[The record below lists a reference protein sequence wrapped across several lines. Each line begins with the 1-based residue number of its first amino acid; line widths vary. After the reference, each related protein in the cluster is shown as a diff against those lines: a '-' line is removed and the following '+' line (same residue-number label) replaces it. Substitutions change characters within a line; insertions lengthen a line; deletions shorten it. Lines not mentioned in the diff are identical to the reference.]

1 MIKTPAMSDQII
13 FRHTLT
19 VRITHWVNVLC
30 LTLLLMSGL
39 QIFNAHPALY
49 IGKQSDFDHPIVSMT
64 AQERDA
70 RLVGVTN
77 LAGTSFTTTG
87 VFGVSKVAGVDTPR
101 AFPSWATLPAGQDL
115 ATARRWHFLFAW
127 LFVVNGLAY
136 LVYSLTSGHVRQDL
150 LPSRPAL
157 RHIGRSLLDHARLRF
172 PSGEEARRYNV
183 VQQLTYLAV
192 IFLLLPLVVVAGLT
206 MSPALD
212 ALLHPLASIFGGRQ
226 SARTAH
232 FIGAIFIVLFVIVHV
247 AMVILSGAYN
257 NMRSMITGRFRL
269 GTGS

>member
-1 MIKTPAMSDQII
+1 MSDQAIY
-13 FRHTLT
+13 RHTLT

-30 LTLLLMSGL
+30 LTVLLMSGL

-49 IGKQSDFDHPIVSMT
+49 IGKQSDFDHPILSIT
-64 AQERDA
+64 AEERNT

-87 VFGVSKVAGVDTPR
+87 ILGVSKVAGVDTPR
-101 AFPSWATLPAGQDL
+101 AFPSWVTLPGGQDL

-136 LVYSLTSGHVRQDL
+136 LVYSLASGHVRQDL

-157 RHIGRSLLDHARLRF
+157 RHIGQTLLDHVRMRF
-172 PSGEEARRYNV
+172 PRGEEARQCNV

-192 IFLLLPLVVVAGLT
+192 IFFLLPLVVVAGLA

-212 ALLHPLASIFGGRQ
+212 ALFHQLASIFGGRN
-226 SARTAH
+226 ARERCTSLARPSSCS
-232 FIGAIFIVLFVIVHV
+232 
-247 AMVILSGAYN
+247 LS
-257 NMRSMITGRFRL
+257 SST
-269 GTGS
+269 SPW